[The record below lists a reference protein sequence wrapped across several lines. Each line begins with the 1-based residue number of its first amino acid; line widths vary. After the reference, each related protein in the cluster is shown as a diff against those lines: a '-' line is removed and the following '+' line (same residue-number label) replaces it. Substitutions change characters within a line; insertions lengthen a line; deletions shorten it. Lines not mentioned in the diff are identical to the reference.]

1 MSSIF
6 GGSKSKQTSSNQA
19 FGQIKD
25 WATPLLGYAQQ
36 GATGI
41 SDFLG
46 GNTTGFDAY
55 KRATGFDAAAEAGS
69 RGITGNAAASG
80 LLRSGGTAKALQAF
94 GNQMQN
100 QYADKYM
107 DNLFNQANLG
117 YNAAQILGGAGT
129 TSTSKSKSK
138 NGIGGFL
145 GSVAGGL
152 AASDARLKKNIFKI
166 GEMDNG
172 LGIYQYRY
180 IDDRG
185 PFVGVMAQEV
195 AQKVPDALGP
205 TVDGYLTV
213 DYNKLGL
220 TGSITKES

>member
-1 MSSIF
+1 MGSIF

-19 FGQIKD
+19 YGQIKD

-36 GATGI
+36 GARGV

-46 GNTTGFDAY
+46 GDTTGFDAY

-69 RGITGNAAASG
+69 RGITGNAAAAG
-80 LLRSGGTAKALQAF
+80 LLRSGGTAKDLQAL
-94 GNQMQN
+94 GNRMQN
-100 QYADKYM
+100 QYADSYLDKM
-107 DNLFNQANLG
+107 FNQANLG

-152 AASDARLKKNIFKI
+152 AASDIRLKKNIFKI
-166 GEMDNG
+166 GELSNG
-172 LGIYQYRY
+172 LSLYQYRY

-195 AQKVPDALGP
+195 AKKMPDAIGP
-205 TVDGYLTV
+205 TINGYLTV
-213 DYNKLGL
+213 DY
-220 TGSITKES
+220 SMMER